1 MPVVRY
7 VAMHTSRRTHHEPEA
22 PMYDTI
28 LVPLDTSAKNNVAL
42 RRARRITE
50 PSTGRIV
57 LFHAVEMLQD
67 VEFDE
72 MDDFYE
78 DLRTQAQSALDDWAA
93 SLADEGFT
101 TETEVTFGERGPS
114 IVEAVDTHDVDC
126 IVLRSHVV
134 DPDNPDESLGTVSH
148 QVALFAPCSVLMVR
162 E

>member
-1 MPVVRY
+1 
-7 VAMHTSRRTHHEPEA
+7 
-22 PMYDTI
+22 MYDTL
-28 LVPLDTSAKNNVAL
+28 LVPLDTSTENDAVL
-42 RRARRITE
+42 RRATQLAD

-72 MDDFYE
+72 MEDFYD
-78 DLRTQAQSALDDWAA
+78 DLKAQAQSALDDWAA
-93 SLADEGFT
+93 ALADDGFT
-101 TETEVTFGERGPS
+101 AETEVAFGERGPA
-114 IVEAVDTHDVDC
+114 IVAAVDTHDVDC

-134 DPDNPDESLGTVSH
+134 DHDAPEESMGTVSH

>member
-1 MPVVRY
+1 
-7 VAMHTSRRTHHEPEA
+7 
-22 PMYDTI
+22 MYRTI
-28 LVPLDTSAKNNVAL
+28 LVPLDTSAKNKAVL
-42 RRARRITE
+42 RRARHLAD
-50 PSTGRIV
+50 PSTSRIV

-67 VEFDE
+67 VEFEE
-72 MDDFYE
+72 MEDFYE
-78 DLRTQAQSALDDWAA
+78 DLKAQAQSVLDDWAS
-93 SLADEGFT
+93 SLADEGFS

-134 DPDNPDESLGTVSH
+134 DHDNPEESLGTVSH